1 MKDWKKGYLSMKK
14 LITKI
19 EGEAT
24 LNIIKKDVVEYVEI
38 EFWQFRGIEEY
49 LKGKHFM
56 DALVI
61 NPRICGIC
69 GHSHLIA
76 TAKAIENAF
85 DAKITAKAE
94 LFRTLT
100 LNFEIIENHI
110 KWFYITLFPTQI
122 KEKKYLFKALQLS
135 QKISKAIALIAG
147 QYPHNAYAIP
157 GGITSDITYIELS
170 KVKNLINEI
179 LQELTLFEDLEI
191 FFGNLPRDIGKSNN
205 RFLVAS
211 DVDKDKIYEKKHE
224 KFQYVT
230 YDNLFYEV
238 GPLARQKEYI
248 QDIYQQYEDSIYT
261 RIYARLY
268 ETIKLLKQNIEI
280 CNKIDLSEDSYIK
293 PTIASNKGYSITE
306 APRGI
311 LIHEIEILN
320 EKIQNYNII
329 VPTQF
334 NLSTGDRNNL
344 SAAQKALIG
353 EKPEYIDTIFKCFDI
368 CAVCI
373 GH

>member
-1 MKDWKKGYLSMKK
+1 MKK

-19 EGEAT
+19 EGEAV
-24 LNIIKKDVVEYVEI
+24 LNITGDEVVEFVEI
-38 EFWQFRGIEEY
+38 EFYQFRGIEEY
-49 LKGKHFM
+49 LKNKHFM

-61 NPRICGIC
+61 NPRVCGIC

-85 DAKITAKAE
+85 ATKITKKAE
-94 LFRTLT
+94 LIRKLT

-122 KEKKYLFKALQLS
+122 KDKKYMFKALKLS

-147 QYPHNAYAIP
+147 QYPHTSYAIP
-157 GGITSDITYIELS
+157 GGITSDITYVELT
-170 KVKNLINEI
+170 KVKNLIEEVLEE
-179 LQELTLFEDLEI
+179 LQLFKDLEL
-191 FFGNLPRDIGKSNN
+191 FFKNLPKDIGKSNN
-205 RFLVAS
+205 RFLKADEVEIS
-211 DVDKDKIYEKKHE
+211 QIYEKKNQKHQ
-224 KFQYVT
+224 FVT
-230 YDNLFYEV
+230 YDNLFFEV
-238 GPLARQKEYI
+238 GPLARQRKNI
-248 QDIYQQYEDSIYT
+248 SAIYEKYQDSIYS
-261 RIYARLY
+261 RIYARLF
-268 ETIKLLKQNIEI
+268 ETQKLLKENITI
-280 CNKIDLSEDSYIK
+280 CDEIDLSEASYIK
-293 PTIASNKGYSITE
+293 PNITSNKGHSIIE

-334 NLSTGDRNNL
+334 NLSSDKNIY
-344 SAAQKALIG
+344 SPAQQAIIG
-353 EKPEYIDTIFKCFDI
+353 EKTEYIDTIFKCFDI
-368 CAVCI
+368 CAVCV

>member
-1 MKDWKKGYLSMKK
+1 MKK

-19 EGEAT
+19 EGEA
-24 LNIIKKDVVEYVEI
+24 LLHIKGDEVVEFVEI
-38 EFWQFRGIEEY
+38 EFYQFRGIEEY

-85 DAKITAKAE
+85 NAEITKKAE
-94 LFRTLT
+94 LFRKLT

-122 KEKKYLFKALQLS
+122 KDKKYLFKALAIS

-147 QYPHNAYAIP
+147 QYPHTSYAIP
-157 GGITSDITYIELS
+157 GGITSDITYLELT
-170 KVKNLINEI
+170 KVKNIIDEVLN
-179 LQELTLFEDLEI
+179 ELTLFEDLEL
-191 FFGNLPRDIGKSNN
+191 FFENLPKEIGKSNN
-205 RFLVAS
+205 RFLKADEVELS
-211 DVDKDKIYEKKHE
+211 QIYEKKNQ
-224 KFQYVT
+224 KYQYVT

-238 GPLARQKEYI
+238 GPLARQKDNIKEVYKK
-248 QDIYQQYEDSIYT
+248 YEDSIYS
-261 RIYARLY
+261 RIYARIF
-268 ETIKLLKQNIEI
+268 EAIELLKENINI
-280 CNKIDLSEDSYIK
+280 CNKIDLSEASYIK
-293 PTIASNKGYSITE
+293 PNILSNKGHSIIE

-320 EKIQNYNII
+320 EKIVNYNII

-334 NLSTGDRNNL
+334 NLSSSKEIY

-353 EKPEYIDTIFKCFDI
+353 EKREYIDTIFKCFDI